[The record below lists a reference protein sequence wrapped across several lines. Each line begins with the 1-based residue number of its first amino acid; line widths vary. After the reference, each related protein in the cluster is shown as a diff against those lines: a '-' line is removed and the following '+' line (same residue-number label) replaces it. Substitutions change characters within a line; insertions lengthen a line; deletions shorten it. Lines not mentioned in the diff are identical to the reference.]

1 MTDRRAAVV
10 DTTGARGYVMGMA
23 KVSTK
28 PPSGMR
34 DFLPQD
40 VVRRRHVV
48 DIVREVYEGYGFL
61 PLETPTIES
70 LDLLL
75 GKYGEGDK
83 LIYRVLHR
91 GESLTRVLTDKGA
104 AVAEADLA
112 DQALRYDLT
121 VPLARVVAQYGDLP
135 KFFKRYQIQ
144 PVWRADR
151 PGRGRF
157 REFYQCDVDVTGTTS
172 LLAEAEVC
180 GAVAQVLT
188 RLGFD
193 DFTLHINHRQ
203 LLRGLIRGAGIDTSL
218 ESTALIA
225 VDKLDKVGRDGV
237 TAELQERGIAAA
249 SASRLL
255 DLITADASDDADQFA
270 YLRRELGS
278 DERAVAALDELQQLL
293 QLLEA
298 TPAGPFTAIT
308 PALARGLGYYTG
320 PIFEISVADLAG
332 SMGGGGRYD
341 ELVGMFGKRDIPA
354 VGFSLGL
361 ERILVVMGER
371 GMYPADLGLGPDVLV
386 CWRSVGEADVLKVA
400 HALRAG
406 GARVEIFPEAPKL
419 GKQLQYADSIAARFA
434 AIVGESEIAEGTVTL
449 KHLQSGDQ
457 QTVPL
462 AEAAA
467 IVAEK

>member
-1 MTDRRAAVV
+1 MTDRRGAVV
-10 DTTGARGYVMGMA
+10 DTARPRGYVMGMA

-48 DIVREVYEGYGFL
+48 DIVRDVYESYGFL

-70 LDLLL
+70 LALLL

-91 GESLTRVLTDKGA
+91 GESLTRVLADKGA
-104 AVAEADLA
+104 DVTEADLA

-172 LLAEAEVC
+172 LVAEAEVC

-203 LLRGLIRGAGIDTSL
+203 LLRGLIRGSGIDTSL
-218 ESTALIA
+218 EATALIA
-225 VDKLDKVGRDGV
+225 VDKLDKIGRDGV
-237 TAELQERGIAAA
+237 TAELQERGIAAQA
-249 SASRLL
+249 ASRLL
-255 DLITADASDDADQFA
+255 DLITAEASDDAAQLA
-270 YLRRELGS
+270 HLRAELGA
-278 DERAVAALDELQQLL
+278 DERAVAALDELGQLL
-293 QLLEA
+293 TLLDA
-298 TPAGPFTAIT
+298 TPAGPFTAIS

-371 GMYPADLGLGPDVLV
+371 GMYPDLGLGPDVLV
-386 CWRSVGEADVLKVA
+386 CWRGVAEAEVLEVA

-406 GARVEIFPEAPKL
+406 GARVEVFPEAPKL
-419 GKQLQYADSIAARFA
+419 GKQLQYADAISARFA
-434 AIVGESEIAEGTVTL
+434 AIVGESEIADGTVTL

-457 QTVPL
+457 QTVPV
-462 AEAAA
+462 ADAAA
-467 IVAEK
+467 AVAKK